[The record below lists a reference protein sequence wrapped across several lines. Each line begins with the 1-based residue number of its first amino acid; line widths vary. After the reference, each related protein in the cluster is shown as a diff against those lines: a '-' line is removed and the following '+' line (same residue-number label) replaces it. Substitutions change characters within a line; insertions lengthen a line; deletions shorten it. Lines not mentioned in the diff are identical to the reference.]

1 MDLVVVWV
9 LLIGLVLIAGVSR
22 RIRNTAITLPML
34 YVLFGLAAGILF
46 SENIELTFTDPSVE
60 FVATLTL
67 ALVLATDASRIKLQR
82 PLSNYTLPLRLLGIG
97 LPLTIALGA
106 VVADALYGEVGIW
119 EAAVLAVILAP
130 TDASLGQSV
139 VSNKLVPARIR
150 QALNIES
157 GLNDGIAM
165 PFLILALSV
174 ATSTGQHLG
183 SGSFLLLAGR
193 EVVFGILAGLLIGF
207 LGARYIQLGE
217 KSGWMSGGF
226 QKFSWLALII
236 FAYGTAVLIG
246 GNGFI
251 AAFVFGIVS
260 GRLMGVRVMESID
273 DLAEIINGLLMLM
286 TYMLFGMVMLLPAFE
301 RLNLNIVLYAL
312 LSLTIVRML
321 PVALSLLGT
330 KLRPVSVLF
339 VGWFGPRGIA
349 SILYVLTVFAAED
362 PEDIIGQDT
371 IYTVVMITIFMS
383 VLAHGFT
390 AAPLSN
396 WYGKYIEGLDKE
408 GAADSE
414 MKPVPEMPTR
424 VEAATPVAFVSEE
437 SGRKS

>member
-1 MDLVVVWV
+1 MDIIVVWTV
-9 LLIGLVLIAGVSR
+9 LIGLVLIAGLSN
-22 RIRNTAITLPML
+22 RIRNTVITWPML
-34 YVLFGLAAGILF
+34 YVLFGLAAGVLF
-46 SENIELTFTDPSVE
+46 SERIELTFTDPSVE
-60 FVATLTL
+60 VVATLTL
-67 ALVLATDASRIKLQR
+67 ALVLATDASRIKLER
-82 PLSNYTLPLRLLGIG
+82 PLSNYALPSRLLVIG

-106 VVADALYGEVGIW
+106 VVADALFGEVGIW

-165 PFLILALSV
+165 PFLILTLSV
-174 ATSTGQHLG
+174 AISTEQLLG
-183 SGSFLLLAGR
+183 SGSFLLLVAR

-226 QKFSWLALII
+226 QKLCWLALIMV
-236 FAYGTAVLIG
+236 AYGTAVLVG

-260 GRLMGVRVMESID
+260 GELMSVRAMKSLD
-273 DLAEIINGLLMLM
+273 DFAEVINGLLMLM
-286 TYMLFGMVMLLPAFE
+286 TFILFGMVMVLPAFE
-301 RLNLNIVLYAL
+301 RLNPTVLIYAI
-312 LSLTIVRML
+312 LSLTVVRML
-321 PVALSLLGT
+321 PVAVSLLGT
-330 KLRPVSVLF
+330 KLRAVSVLF
-339 VGWFGPRGIA
+339 MGWFGPRGIA

-362 PEDIIGQDT
+362 PEDIIGQET

-396 WYGKYIEGLDKE
+396 WYGKYIKGLDKE

-424 VEAATPVAFVSEE
+424 VETAAPVAIVSEE
-437 SGRKS
+437 SSR

>member
-251 AAFVFGIVS
+251 AA
-260 GRLMGVRVMESID
+260 
-273 DLAEIINGLLMLM
+273 
-286 TYMLFGMVMLLPAFE
+286 
-301 RLNLNIVLYAL
+301 
-312 LSLTIVRML
+312 
-321 PVALSLLGT
+321 
-330 KLRPVSVLF
+330 
-339 VGWFGPRGIA
+339 
-349 SILYVLTVFAAED
+349 
-362 PEDIIGQDT
+362 
-371 IYTVVMITIFMS
+371 
-383 VLAHGFT
+383 
-390 AAPLSN
+390 
-396 WYGKYIEGLDKE
+396 
-408 GAADSE
+408 
-414 MKPVPEMPTR
+414 
-424 VEAATPVAFVSEE
+424 
-437 SGRKS
+437 